1 MISNGSGGFSRT
13 NVAIDGKVIVQIG
26 DGRARGTTIDA
37 RGNYLFPGLVDLH
50 AHGLGFESAIG
61 GNLSGF
67 ARLEASKGATT
78 FYPTLFSPP
87 EAIAETMKRHR
98 RETDELRAVPQVGGF
113 RLESPYIHHSGG
125 GLAGDLA
132 PISDAV
138 SEMLLAA
145 GGGHIKIWDL
155 SPELDGAARTIAKL
169 SESGIVCSLAHT
181 YATIP
186 QAKAAIDAGARLVTH
201 LYNTFENPR
210 ETEPGCYPSGLVDY
224 LLVEDR
230 VYCEIIGDGTHVPVH
245 NVEKALRC
253 KGRDRVVFVTDSN
266 LGAGLP
272 NGDYDLPGGWGKAR
286 IDGSNNGVRLIDR
299 GMSLSGSALS
309 PIDSFR
315 NIMRLFGKDIDTAVR
330 LCSTN
335 PARLMGLNKG
345 TVEIGKDADLVIL
358 DPQLELRY
366 TICAGNVVYE
376 SGANV
381 DAPYR

>member
-1 MISNGSGGFSRT
+1 MLTITDCMISDGSGGFSRT
-13 NVAIDGKVIVQIG
+13 NVTIEDKVIVQIG
-26 DGRARGTTIDA
+26 GASAHGRKIDA
-37 RGNYLFPGLVDLH
+37 RGNRLFPGLIDLH

-61 GNLSGF
+61 GNLSEF

-87 EAIAETMKRHR
+87 GAIAETMKRHR
-98 RETDELRAVPQVGGF
+98 RENDELRAVPQVGGF
-113 RLESPYIHHSGG
+113 RLESPYLHHSGG
-125 GLAGDLA
+125 GLTSDIA
-132 PISDAV
+132 PISDTV
-138 SEMLLAA
+138 TEMLLTA
-145 GGGHIKIWDL
+145 GGGNIKIWDV
-155 SPELDGAARTIAKL
+155 SPELDGAARTIARL
-169 SESGIVCSLAHT
+169 SESGVVCSLAHT
-181 YATIP
+181 YATIQ

-253 KGRDRVVFVTDSN
+253 KGLDRVAFVTDSN

-272 NGDYDLPGGWGKAR
+272 NGDYDLPAGWGKAR
-286 IDGSNNGVRLIDR
+286 IDGSNNGVRLVDR
-299 GMSLSGSALS
+299 GMGLSGSALS

-315 NIMRLFGKDIDTAVR
+315 NIMKLFGKDFDTAVR

-345 TVEIGKDADLVIL
+345 TLEVGKDADLMIL
-358 DPQLELRY
+358 DPQWELQY
-366 TICAGNVVYE
+366 TICAGGVVY
-376 SGANV
+376 SAL
-381 DAPYR
+381 